1 LIASIN
7 AEIGGANT
15 GEVYSFASGKA
26 GLNRKIQLSLDCV
39 QINKQLS
46 AATVSKSMTF

>member
-1 LIASIN
+1 MASIN

-15 GEVYSFASGKA
+15 GEIYNFASGKA
-26 GLNRKIQLSLDCV
+26 GLNRKLQLSLDCV

-46 AATVSKSMTF
+46 ASTVSKSMVF